1 MKVKRR
7 MIVTLTINTNE
18 LEDLLH
24 GAKLAAEQAVER
36 GDTTRALDFHALV
49 GGLTDALH
57 GR

>member
-1 MKVKRR
+1 